1 MPLVTIRIARRAT
14 PTTAE
19 QKAKLI
25 AGVTDVVQAV
35 LDKRRESVTVII
47 DEVDPDNLGG
57 RWRDRDTT
65 AREATPVGQ
74 RRIVWRSPASGVAST
89 PDAA

>member
-25 AGVTDVVQAV
+25 AGVTDVVQTV

-47 DEVDPDNLGG
+47 DEVDPDNWGDGG
-57 RWRDRDTT
+57 V
-65 AREATPVGQ
+65 PVTQLRAQQ
-74 RRIVWRSPASGVAST
+74 RP
-89 PDAA
+89 

>member
-35 LDKRRESVTVII
+35 LGKRRESVTVII
-47 DEVDPDNLGG
+47 DEVDPDNWGEGG
-57 RWRDRDTT
+57 
-65 AREATPVGQ
+65 EPVTQ
-74 RRIVWRSPASGVAST
+74 RRMQQRP
-89 PDAA
+89 

>member
-19 QKAKLI
+19 QKAALI

-35 LDKRRESVTVII
+35 LDKRRDSVTVII
-47 DEVDPDNLGG
+47 DEVDPDNWGEGG
-57 RWRDRDTT
+57 LTVT
-65 AREATPVGQ
+65 SARAARLPP
-74 RRIVWRSPASGVAST
+74 PA
-89 PDAA
+89 

>member
-19 QKAKLI
+19 QKAQLI
-25 AGVTDVVQAV
+25 AGVTDVVQSV

-47 DEVDPDNLGG
+47 DEVDPDNWGEGG
-57 RWRDRDTT
+57 LAVT
-65 AREATPVGQ
+65 Q
-74 RRIVWRSPASGVAST
+74 RRAQSSL
-89 PDAA
+89 

>member
-1 MPLVTIRIARRAT
+1 MPLVTLRIARRAT

-25 AGVTDVVQAV
+25 AGITDVVQSV

-47 DEVDPDNLGG
+47 DEIDPDNWGEGG
-57 RWRDRDTT
+57 V
-65 AREATPVGQ
+65 PVTQ
-74 RRIVWRSPASGVAST
+74 RRAQQRP
-89 PDAA
+89 

>member
-1 MPLVTIRIARRAT
+1 MPLVTPRIARRAT

-25 AGVTDVVQAV
+25 AGVTDVVQSV

-47 DEVDPDNLGG
+47 DEVDPDNWGDGG
-57 RWRDRDTT
+57 V
-65 AREATPVGQ
+65 PVTQLRAQQ
-74 RRIVWRSPASGVAST
+74 RP
-89 PDAA
+89 

>member
-1 MPLVTIRIARRAT
+1 MPLVTLRIARRAT

-25 AGVTDVVQAV
+25 AGVTDVVQSV

-47 DEVDPDNLGG
+47 DEVDPDNWGEGG
-57 RWRDRDTT
+57 
-65 AREATPVGQ
+65 EPVTQ
-74 RRIVWRSPASGVAST
+74 RRAKQQRP
-89 PDAA
+89 

>member
-19 QKAKLI
+19 QKARLI

-47 DEVDPDNLGG
+47 DEVDPDNWGEGG
-57 RWRDRDTT
+57 LPVTT
-65 AREATPVGQ
+65 LRAQ
-74 RRIVWRSPASGVAST
+74 RPPA
-89 PDAA
+89 